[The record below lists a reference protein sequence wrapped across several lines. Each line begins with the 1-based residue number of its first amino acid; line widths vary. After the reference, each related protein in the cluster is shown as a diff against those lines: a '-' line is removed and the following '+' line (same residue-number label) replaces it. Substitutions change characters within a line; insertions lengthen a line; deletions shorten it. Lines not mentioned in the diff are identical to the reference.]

1 VELDRPAVDRVL
13 RRASELAPPPPG
25 TLASFSGISE
35 EVLLAAAAEVGLD
48 PGAVRVSLA
57 IERLGP
63 VAPATRAD
71 RVLGAPDIVI
81 DRLVAL
87 DATAAIDRLDRLL
100 VLEHQLRPRRT
111 RPDAREWHRQ
121 RGTVGAARRV
131 AKTMAGGSGLSKVA
145 RLQATASAVDEQRT
159 VLRLVADRRSQRSG
173 VATAGAVTGGLA
185 AVGLG
190 VAAVAVSSVL
200 IVATPLAVVAAVGV
214 ARKGREQAADLACEL
229 DAALDAVEMGTAP
242 VTLTDTLRRVIR
254 ETRRR

>member
-1 VELDRPAVDRVL
+1 MELDRPAVDRVL

-71 RVLGAPDIVI
+71 RVLGAPDVVI

-185 AVGLG
+185 AVGRGVRGGVFGEVDLAHLLDGDIRPNVAPQALFTRCLDWLG
-190 VAAVAVSSVL
+190 VDAEQILGARDDSLDLLVL
-200 IVATPLAVVAAVGV
+200 
-214 ARKGREQAADLACEL
+214 D
-229 DAALDAVEMGTAP
+229 
-242 VTLTDTLRRVIR
+242 
-254 ETRRR
+254 